1 MVCGLIT
8 ELILFKSGK
17 YLLFEHVPLLQTDYI
32 EHVACKIGMTA
43 FQAFM
48 ENDISSE
55 NEIYYDKSPEIST
68 TFKTLL
74 VNAIQKENYDRKKI
88 SIKNN
93 MLKGSWEVGRNIWR
107 L

>member
-1 MVCGLIT
+1 M
-8 ELILFKSGK
+8 
-17 YLLFEHVPLLQTDYI
+17 QTDYI